1 MQSAVCKEAAVWA
14 PFTLGRDCGWSERPM
29 VNEDGSLARYGKT
42 SFDAQDL
49 PESVSC
55 QWGVEEQQPLEGV
68 RGL

>member
-1 MQSAVCKEAAVWA
+1 M
-14 PFTLGRDCGWSERPM
+14 
-29 VNEDGSLARYGKT
+29 NEDGSFARYGKT